1 MDDTIIIQSAKYPT
15 ELCESL
21 VYQLTPMSTW
31 FFNNKFSVNTSKTEV
46 IFFGKPDR
54 VETCKNTEPVTFQ
67 GSTIDCTNKVKY
79 LGIVFDEGMTWEN
92 QSNEARKNAYFN
104 LIKIKKIVSFLDNRT
119 KHLLLNTLVF
129 PHINYCL
136 SSWST
141 ASKKCIKKFDSLLR
155 NVDMYSL
162 LERNL
167 QIYGKLPL
175 LLQQSTTCAQRT

>member
-1 MDDTIIIQSAKYPT
+1 MVPQGSVLGSLLFLIYINDIFDCINPTTFCHLYVDDTIIIQSAKYPT

-119 KHLLLNTLVF
+119 KHLLLNALVCF
-129 PHINYCL
+129 PPH
-136 SSWST
+136 
-141 ASKKCIKKFDSLLR
+141 
-155 NVDMYSL
+155 
-162 LERNL
+162 
-167 QIYGKLPL
+167 
-175 LLQQSTTCAQRT
+175 